1 MLAPGA
7 NCKVIHAKK
16 WITLFEIAS
25 QRSASQAYWV
35 TLALISNIANY
46 LKYNYIWDCDGIDNI
61 MLRLWKFSDFKTHCR
76 RRGWW
81 YHVPHSS
88 FLLPSFIAISMTQ
101 YICASFWRLRIITH
115 CELSYQD
122 FVRMSSLIVH
132 CERNSPVT
140 TGFPTLKARNTDH
153 WLFIPQP
160 SGLEGYC
167 RHGPGGRLPDL
178 WNPYLCNR
186 LTDVLFLKFCGI
198 VEACS
203 CALSWSF
210 AHLPHM
216 GLLMGQKLV
225 KFATNWVQ
233 TLRIV
238 YLWNRWMDLP
248 HLKFYGHVKTCSCV
262 QRHSYLPIC
271 PIYGLDHRPKTCQI
285 RQHFGQTLR
294 NPYPWNRWMDLYHSK
309 FYGIV

>member
-1 MLAPGA
+1 MTASIISCCDFENSQISRHTLGVAGDDIMFHILVFCCHRLSLFLWH
-7 NCKVIHAKK
+7 NIFVH
-16 WITLFEIAS
+16 LFE
-25 QRSASQAYWV
+25 
-35 TLALISNIANY
+35 
-46 LKYNYIWDCDGIDNI
+46 D
-61 MLRLWKFSDFKTHCR
+61 LW
-76 RRGWW
+76 
-81 YHVPHSS
+81 
-88 FLLPSFIAISMTQ
+88 
-101 YICASFWRLRIITH
+101 IITH

-132 CERNSPVT
+132 CERNSPIT
-140 TGFPTLKARNTDH
+140 TGFPTLKASNTDH

-210 AHLPHM
+210 AHSPHM

-225 KFATNWVQ
+225 KFATN
-233 TLRIV
+233 
-238 YLWNRWMDLP
+238 
-248 HLKFYGHVKTCSCV
+248 
-262 QRHSYLPIC
+262 
-271 PIYGLDHRPKTCQI
+271 
-285 RQHFGQTLR
+285 
-294 NPYPWNRWMDLYHSK
+294 
-309 FYGIV
+309 